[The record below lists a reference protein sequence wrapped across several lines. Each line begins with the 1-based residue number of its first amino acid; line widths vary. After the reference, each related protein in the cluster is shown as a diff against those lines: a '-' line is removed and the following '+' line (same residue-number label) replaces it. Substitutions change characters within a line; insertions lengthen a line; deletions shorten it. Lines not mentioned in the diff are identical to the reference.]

1 MFIGID
7 HGTSAMRFSGG
18 PGHRFKVRREDAV
31 GFEMHDLEAICPL
44 EDIEG
49 IALSYSMGDNF
60 SEITS
65 VQKLSNRGLVSRDGA
80 GKHIGGGT
88 RVFDRVAGSAIP
100 AVAVP
105 GLHRGSPTDPRF
117 NVYSHQAS
125 PEKVGIAFRA
135 ARDLGTDV
143 VVSDIS
149 SNTVTLLVK
158 GGRLAGAIDACIFAP
173 GTEHGAL
180 DVDAIRKI
188 DRGEIT
194 ANQAFLSAGV
204 NHTLPPGER
213 LPALA
218 LFAAMECAAL
228 LVLAPGARV
237 ALAGGM
243 APAVGKAVETLLERD
258 IALYDEWCAADGLSL
273 IAEEVFSRGARTI
286 LGLSVSR

>member
-1 MFIGID
+1 VPAS
-7 HGTSAMRFSGG
+7 TS
-18 PGHRFKVRREDAV
+18 
-31 GFEMHDLEAICPL
+31 
-44 EDIEG
+44 
-49 IALSYSMGDNF
+49 
-60 SEITS
+60 
-65 VQKLSNRGLVSRDGA
+65 
-80 GKHIGGGT
+80 GGGT

-135 ARDLGTDV
+135 ARDLGPDV

-180 DVDAIRKI
+180 DVDAIRKV
-188 DRGEIT
+188 DREEIT

-204 NHTLPPGER
+204 NHTLPPEER

-228 LVLAPGARV
+228 LVLDPGARV

-243 APAVGKAVETLLERD
+243 APAVGEAVESLLERD

-286 LGLSVSR
+286 LGLSVSL

>member
-18 PGHRFKVRREDAV
+18 PGHRFKVQREDAV
-31 GFEMHDLEAICPL
+31 GFEVHDLEAICPL

-60 SEITS
+60 SEITP
-65 VQKLSNRGLVSRDGA
+65 VRTLSNRGLVSRDGA

-135 ARDLGTDV
+135 ARDLGPDV

-180 DVDAIRKI
+180 DVDAIRKV
-188 DRGEIT
+188 DREEIT

-204 NHTLPPGER
+204 NHTLPPEER

-228 LVLAPGARV
+228 LVLDPGARV

-243 APAVGKAVETLLERD
+243 APAVGEAVESLLERD